1 MGLSTRG
8 KHLTRSG
15 CLDGSQPTP
24 KGEAMKPI
32 SKLTQTEC
40 IARQRDIQA
49 RFAATR
55 DNPEAKTERD
65 ELRVEEEVVL
75 ARIRELKEQTKAE
88 NMRRNFAGLDSPFH
102 EAVKAVV
109 DPVALAAFEVDAMA
123 RLAEREERSAAK
135 KAARAA
141 EAPAPVPPKET
152 KPVPPPK
159 APSGPPLSRTISR
172 PPKPQR
178 HEPEV
183 IIRRAPSRSF
193 EVNGAFTEAQ
203 KIPRR

>member
-1 MGLSTRG
+1 
-8 KHLTRSG
+8 
-15 CLDGSQPTP
+15 
-24 KGEAMKPI
+24 MKPI
-32 SKLTQTEC
+32 SELTQAEC

-55 DNPEAKTERD
+55 DNPEAKVERD

-75 ARIRELKEQTKAE
+75 ARIRELKERTKAE
-88 NMRRNFAGLDSPFH
+88 NMRRNFAGLDSPFY

-123 RLAEREERSAAK
+123 RLAEREARSAAK
-135 KAARAA
+135 KAARVA
-141 EAPAPVPPKET
+141 ESPAPVLPQVA
-152 KPVPPPK
+152 KPVPPPV
-159 APSGPPLSRTISR
+159 AQSGPPPSQTISR

-183 IIRRAPSRSF
+183 IIRRAPSREIQNEFS
-193 EVNGAFTEAQ
+193 Q
-203 KIPRR
+203 LSRRNWR